1 MTFDFG
7 TWMRGSILP
16 SARAA
21 SIWRIIQRDPKSI
34 TFYREGVF
42 LAAQIVRIEHDNTS
56 NVRDTP
62 IGRVNVQGLKIYG
75 TLDHA
80 TQPDLDAQVGDRF
93 WLETG
98 VDQVK
103 SEYEVRQV
111 MRLPGQIQALA
122 ERSE

>member
-7 TWMRGSILP
+7 NWMRGSILP
-16 SARAA
+16 SSRVD

-34 TFYREGVF
+34 TLYRQGVF
-42 LAAQIVRIEHDNTS
+42 LADQTVRIEHDNTS
-56 NVRDTP
+56 RVRDTP

-80 TQPDLDAQVGDRF
+80 TVPDLDVQVGDRF
-93 WLETG
+93 WLDTG

-111 MRLPGQIQALA
+111 MRLPGQIQAIA
-122 ERSE
+122 ERNE